1 MDIELCSG
9 STMLKISTNGGYV
22 TGLSDEFGDI
32 LFPKQ
37 TLMTTDGAEKTR
49 GGLHVCLPN
58 FGPGGASGLGQHGY
72 GRTNEWVIRN
82 QSEASVEIVLAGVG
96 KYMGMESCL
105 TYKVLERGFAAQ
117 LRLKNGGDL
126 PLKVAPAFHP
136 YWCLDGKAP
145 EVNGVYYDDLAKFS
159 EAQFISGDT
168 VRLKLA
174 SRDLVLK
181 SDELNQW
188 AQWTDQ
194 LGDYLCIE
202 PSQSGFSFDEDISRA
217 DILGAGEELKYSFT
231 VTW

>member
-9 STMLKISTNGGYV
+9 STKLRVSTSGGYV
-22 TGLSDEFGDI
+22 ISLSDELGDV

-37 TLMTTDGAEKTR
+37 TLKTADGAEKTR

-58 FGPGGASGLGQHGY
+58 FGPGGMSGLGQHGY
-72 GRTNEWVIRN
+72 GRTSEWAIKNR
-82 QSEASVEIVLAGVG
+82 SETSVELVLAGVG
-96 KYMGMESCL
+96 EYMGMESIL
-105 TYKVLERGFAAQ
+105 TYKVLERGFRAQ
-117 LRLKNGGDL
+117 LRLKNTGGS

-136 YWCLDGKAP
+136 YWCLGGKAP
-145 EVNGVYYDDLAKFS
+145 EVNGIYHDDLAKFS
-159 EAQFISGDT
+159 EAQFISGDS

-174 SRDLVLK
+174 SREIVMR
-181 SDELNQW
+181 SGELDQW

-217 DILGAGEELKYSFT
+217 DILGAGEELNYSFT
-231 VTW
+231 ATW

>member
-1 MDIELCSG
+1 M
-9 STMLKISTNGGYV
+9 
-22 TGLSDEFGDI
+22 
-32 LFPKQ
+32 
-37 TLMTTDGAEKTR
+37 
-49 GGLHVCLPN
+49 
-58 FGPGGASGLGQHGY
+58 
-72 GRTNEWVIRN
+72 
-82 QSEASVEIVLAGVG
+82 
-96 KYMGMESCL
+96 
-105 TYKVLERGFAAQ
+105 
-117 LRLKNGGDL
+117 
-126 PLKVAPAFHP
+126 
-136 YWCLDGKAP
+136 
-145 EVNGVYYDDLAKFS
+145 NGVYHDDLAKFS

-217 DILGAGEELKYSFT
+217 DILGAGEEVKYSFT